1 MRISDWSS
9 DVCSS
14 DLTAGNTTTNAS
26 NIKNSRTATPL
37 GFNTGLRAGTAL
49 LAWNHRCR
57 HDTISPAGTK
67 RDPAPALPV
76 AMNDEPVRAC
86 PHRGK
91 HAGDRSTRRASVE
104 SRGNDDQK

>member
-1 MRISDWSS
+1 MLRRPQRTTR
-9 DVCSS
+9 
-14 DLTAGNTTTNAS
+14 TATLFPYPTLFRS
-26 NIKNSRTATPL
+26 NNQNPRTATPL
-37 GFNTGLRAGTAL
+37 GFSTGLRAVTAL

-67 RDPAPALPV
+67 RDPAPALPA

-91 HAGDRSTRRASVE
+91 HAGDRSTRREIGRAHV
-104 SRGNDDQK
+104 